1 MDRLAEQQKRILEDV
16 RGNLN
21 RPVGPKS
28 IEQASNEPLMDRKNA
43 LAESFENFMN
53 EAGELAQKAEAR
65 QGLASRRLNDWLR
78 ETSRDAIYEDIERG
92 KNLVRRGIWEAAER
106 HEQKVLEKLEDAQQ
120 GSKP

>member
-1 MDRLAEQQKRILEDV
+1 
-16 RGNLN
+16 
-21 RPVGPKS
+21 
-28 IEQASNEPLMDRKNA
+28 MDRKNA